1 MVVDWLKRK
10 KRRNWLVLLLRKDRL
25 DREKVK
31 VRDWSNARTYK
42 CENQKGI
49 REEEEEERGR
59 RGERDRVE

>member
-1 MVVDWLKRK
+1 MVVVVDWLKRK

-49 REEEEEERGR
+49 REEEKEKR
-59 RGERDRVE
+59 REGGKG